1 MVKMFIHIGN
11 NIVISTNDIISI
23 IDYNVISSSVIME
36 EMMEARQQIGSK
48 KNAKS
53 VVLTE
58 DVIYLS
64 SLSISTLTKRA
75 SLVST
80 INKLDDYSD
89 DLELD

>member
-1 MVKMFIHIGN
+1 
-11 NIVISTNDIISI
+11 
-23 IDYNVISSSVIME
+23 ME

-58 DVIYLS
+58 DIIYLS

>member
-1 MVKMFIHIGN
+1 MFIHIGN